1 LLYKLVFLYLR
12 GQPSPQDKEQEMYGL
27 NDKNS
32 PNYIADFAERVRT
45 MAELQ
50 LQAQENS
57 MTISELIAYYNGDK

>member
-1 LLYKLVFLYLR
+1 
-12 GQPSPQDKEQEMYGL
+12 MYGL

-32 PNYIADFAERVRT
+32 PNYIADFVERVRT

-57 MTISELIAYYNGDK
+57 MTISELIAYYNEAKQ

>member
-1 LLYKLVFLYLR
+1 
-12 GQPSPQDKEQEMYGL
+12 MYGL

-57 MTISELIAYYNGDK
+57 MTISELIAYYNEDKINDNFNFRAIGEW

>member
-1 LLYKLVFLYLR
+1 
-12 GQPSPQDKEQEMYGL
+12 MYGL

-57 MTISELIAYYNGDK
+57 MTISELVAYYNEDKINDNFNFRAIGEW